1 MINYSIVL
9 RRTDMS
15 DENSPKKAYATAQYS
30 EVMDMD
36 RFCKHIADHGCA
48 YDRADV
54 NAIGTKI
61 VDCLRELLL
70 AGHKVKLG
78 ALGSFSVTLQS
89 TGADSA
95 DKFTSNNIT
104 AVRVQWEPGRD
115 FLDLLLDAEF
125 QQVPTRSIAAAA
137 LKAEKQGDGVVDV
150 AKIKEEEAQKRKNGQ
165 QTAGPSDSGEEQP
178 DAAPKS
184 KFTLTVTSANEAQGS
199 VTGGGQ
205 YEEGAEATLKAT
217 AKSGFT
223 FSKWSDGV
231 TTSTRKV
238 TVSGDATYTAEFVE
252 QSNTPPSI

>member
-1 MINYSIVL
+1 MINYSIVM

-61 VDCLRELLL
+61 VDCLREQLL
-70 AGHKVKLG
+70 AGQKVKLG

-89 TGADSA
+89 NGADTA

-165 QTAGPSDSGEEQP
+165 QPAGTSDGQTTPAVTKYTITA
-178 DAAPKS
+178 
-184 KFTLTVTSANEAQGS
+184 VSANDSMGT

-205 YEEGAEATLKAT
+205 YNEGTEATLKAT
-217 AKSGFT
+217 AKSGYVFQ
-223 FSKWSDGV
+223 KWTDGN
-231 TTSTRKV
+231 TSSTRKV
-238 TVSGDATYTAEFVE
+238 TVSGDATYTAEFQE